1 MVCCIIAIFTID
13 RYGRRPVLIVG
24 GFGQSI
30 CFFLLGALSKV
41 AAENNSTS
49 IGAAA
54 GSFIFLYDVVFAA
67 TWLSVPWVY
76 PTEIFPLIIRAKG
89 NAFGIVGWSIGC
101 GTVSLVAPS
110 MFDSLGPYAFFI
122 FAVFNLLAV
131 LIVYC
136 FYPETACRTLEEI
149 DFLFASKTPFVWE
162 TEKKFTELK
171 MQHAEVMHVSA
182 HEYAKTE
189 KE

>member
-41 AAENNSTS
+41 AAEKNSAS

-67 TWLSVPWVY
+67 TWLSVPWVCMLGLIPRLRDKTNKTLD

-89 NAFGIVGWSIGC
+89 NAFGIVGEH
-101 GTVSLVAPS
+101 LP
-110 MFDSLGPYAFFI
+110 
-122 FAVFNLLAV
+122 LLTQA
-131 LIVYC
+131 L
-136 FYPETACRTLEEI
+136 
-149 DFLFASKTPFVWE
+149 FL
-162 TEKKFTELK
+162 
-171 MQHAEVMHVSA
+171 H
-182 HEYAKTE
+182 
-189 KE
+189 